1 LIDWLLWCV
10 VGQGVAM
17 RVMEMQGWVKGEGIG
32 RVKGVSQPITAE
44 GQGPACKF
52 GIGYDM
58 IVNSVCVCCV
68 CLDVFCGF
76 MLV

>member
-1 LIDWLLWCV
+1 
-10 VGQGVAM
+10 M

-52 GIGYDM
+52 GIGYGM
-58 IVNSVCVCCV
+58 IGQFCVCVFV
-68 CLDVFCGF
+68 LDVFCGF